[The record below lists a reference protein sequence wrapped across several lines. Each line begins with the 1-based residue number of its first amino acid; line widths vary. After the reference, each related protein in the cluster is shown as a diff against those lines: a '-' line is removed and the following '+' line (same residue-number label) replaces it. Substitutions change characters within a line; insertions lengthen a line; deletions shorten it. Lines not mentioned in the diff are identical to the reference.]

1 MQKLPGSGMLSYIR
15 GGRGFLF
22 GLLTG
27 AILATSGL
35 AFGGA
40 DEKARNLTQSVLYTL
55 AELAVN
61 TETNATSIA
70 DLRRRLNDLELTVDE
85 IAGNKK

>member
-1 MQKLPGSGMLSYIR
+1 MQKLPGGGVLSFIR

-35 AFGGA
+35 AFGRA

-61 TETNATSIA
+61 TETNAGNIA
-70 DLRRRLNDLELTVDE
+70 KLRHRLDDLELTVDE
-85 IAGNKK
+85 IAAKKN